1 MVAAVAV
8 SSATPVVC
16 SVGSTDPWNAAGL
29 GLDIRALA
37 ACGARPL
44 TVVAG
49 VTAQDRAGLSAVHA
63 VPATIVAAQFA
74 ALREAGI
81 GAYRIGALP
90 AVATVEAVAAHLVGT
105 SAPVV
110 LDPVL
115 AASGGG
121 SFADEA
127 TVEAIC
133 ARLFPLVSLV
143 TPNLAEASR
152 LTGLAPIEDVE
163 AMEAAGQALRARG
176 AAAALVKG
184 GHLAGAAVDVLVDRD
199 GTVVFEAPRLPGSL
213 RGTGCLLGCAVAA
226 ALARGESLRAAVEY
240 ARAFVRARFASA
252 RSAGGM
258 TVAY

>member
-1 MVAAVAV
+1 MNDAE
-8 SSATPVVC
+8 PVVC

-63 VPATIVAAQFA
+63 VPVAIVAAQFA
-74 ALREAGI
+74 ALREARI

-90 AVATVEAVAAHLVGT
+90 DVATVQAVAAHLAGA

-121 SFADEA
+121 SFADAA
-127 TVEAIC
+127 TVEALC
-133 ARLFPLVSLV
+133 RLLLPLATLV
-143 TPNLAEASR
+143 TPNLAEAAR
-152 LTGLAPIEDVE
+152 LTGAPAVDDVD
-163 AMEAAGQALRARG
+163 AMEVAGRALRARG
-176 AAAALVKG
+176 AAAVLVKG
-184 GHLAGAAVDVLVDRD
+184 GHLEGAAVDVLVDRD

-213 RGTGCLLGCAVAA
+213 RGTGCLLGCAAAA
-226 ALARGESLRAAVEY
+226 ALARTEPLRVAVEY
-240 ARAFVRARFASA
+240 ARAFVRARFSSA
-252 RSAGGM
+252 RNTGGM
-258 TVAY
+258 SVAY

>member
-1 MVAAVAV
+1 MID
-8 SSATPVVC
+8 ATPVVC
-16 SVGSTDPWNAAGL
+16 SVGSSDPWNAAGL

-63 VPATIVAAQFA
+63 VPAVIVAAQFA

-81 GAYRIGALP
+81 GAYRLGALP
-90 AVATVEAVAAHLVGT
+90 DVATVEAVAAHLAGLSV
-105 SAPVV
+105 PVV

-115 AASGGG
+115 TASGGG
-121 SFADEA
+121 SFADGA
-127 TVEAIC
+127 AVEALC
-133 ARLFPLVSLV
+133 AFILPLTTLV
-143 TPNLAEASR
+143 TPNLAEAAR
-152 LTGLAPIEDVE
+152 LTGRPTVDDVE

-176 AAAALVKG
+176 AAAVLVKG
-184 GHLAGAAVDVLVDRD
+184 GHLSGAAVDVLVDRD

-226 ALARGESLRAAVEY
+226 ALARGEPMRTAVEY